1 MSTPSAARPTR
12 RTARAARATAV
23 ATAALALLAVTACTS
38 EEPEPGPSASTSPS
52 PSPSA
57 SSESPTPTASSAS
70 PTPSA
75 SATLAGFS
83 LEEKKTSTW
92 PELGTSLG
100 IGVESRV
107 GTHSGYDR
115 VVYQFSLDGKP
126 TYRVR
131 WVDAPIDDGSGERRD
146 VPGDAWLEVLVT
158 SVDIPGES
166 APSPDGP
173 LPATLEG
180 TGIAAAEPIWGG
192 FEGYG
197 QQFIGVTG
205 EQRPFR
211 VSVLSAPTRLV
222 VDIAR

>member
-1 MSTPSAARPTR
+1 MSTPSAASPTR
-12 RTARAARATAV
+12 RTARAARSTAV

-38 EEPEPGPSASTSPS
+38 EEPEPSPSPSTSLS

-57 SSESPTPTASSAS
+57 SSESPSPSAS

-83 LEEKKTSTW
+83 LREKKTSTW
-92 PELGTSLG
+92 PELGTSIG

-107 GTHSGYDR
+107 GKHSGYDR

-131 WVDAPIDDGSGERRD
+131 WVDAPIEDGSGERRD

>member
-1 MSTPSAARPTR
+1 MSTPSVRRPR
-12 RTARAARATAV
+12 RAVRAVRATTV

-38 EEPEPGPSASTSPS
+38 EDPEPSPGTSLS

-57 SSESPTPTASSAS
+57 GSESPTPTASSDS

-92 PELGTSLG
+92 PELGTTVG

-131 WVDAPIDDGSGERRD
+131 WVEAPIEDGSGERRD

-180 TGIAAAEPIWGG
+180 TGIAAADPIWGG

-211 VSVLSAPTRLV
+211 VSVLSAPARLV

>member
-1 MSTPSAARPTR
+1 MSTPPARRTR
-12 RTARAARATAV
+12 RTRRAATV
-23 ATAALALLAVTACTS
+23 ATAALALLAVAACTS
-38 EEPEPGPSASTSPS
+38 EDPEPVTSTSAA

-75 SATLAGFS
+75 SATATLAGFS
-83 LEEKKTSTW
+83 LEEKKTAGW
-92 PELGTSLG
+92 PELGTTIG

-131 WVDAPIDDGSGERRD
+131 WVDAPIEDGSGERRD

-173 LPATLEG
+173 LPATLKG
-180 TGIAAAEPIWGG
+180 TGIAAADPIWGG

-211 VSVLSAPTRLV
+211 VSVLSAPVRLV

>member
-1 MSTPSAARPTR
+1 MSTPPARRTR
-12 RTARAARATAV
+12 RTRRAATV
-23 ATAALALLAVTACTS
+23 ATAALALLAVAACTS
-38 EEPEPGPSASTSPS
+38 EDPEPVTSTSAA

-83 LEEKKTSTW
+83 LEEKKTAGW
-92 PELGTSLG
+92 PELGTTIG

-131 WVDAPIDDGSGERRD
+131 WVDAPIEDGSGERRD

-173 LPATLEG
+173 LPATLKG
-180 TGIAAAEPIWGG
+180 TGIAAADPIWGG

-211 VSVLSAPTRLV
+211 VSVLSAPVRLV

>member
-1 MSTPSAARPTR
+1 MSTPSVRRTR
-12 RTARAARATAV
+12 RAVRAVRATTV

-38 EEPEPGPSASTSPS
+38 EDPEPSPGTSLS

-57 SSESPTPTASSAS
+57 GSESPTPTASSDS

-92 PELGTSLG
+92 PSSAPRSASASSPGSAPTPATTG
-100 IGVESRV
+100 
-107 GTHSGYDR
+107 

-131 WVDAPIDDGSGERRD
+131 WVEAPIEDGSGKRRD

-180 TGIAAAEPIWGG
+180 TGIAAADPIWGG

>member
-1 MSTPSAARPTR
+1 MSTSS
-12 RTARAARATAV
+12 TARRSRRALRPTAV

-38 EEPEPGPSASTSPS
+38 EDPEPSPSPTVSPS
-52 PSPSA
+52 PSTSSVSPTPSA
-57 SSESPTPTASSAS
+57 SSAT

-83 LEEKKTSTW
+83 LEEQKTATW
-92 PELGTSLG
+92 PELGTSIG
-100 IGVESRV
+100 IGIESRV
-107 GTHSGYDR
+107 GKHTGYDR

-131 WVDAPIDDGSGERRD
+131 WVDAPIEDGSGERRD
-146 VPGDAWLEVLVT
+146 VPGDAWLEVMVT

-173 LPATLEG
+173 LPATLAG
-180 TGIAAAEPIWGG
+180 TGIAAADPIYGG

>member
-1 MSTPSAARPTR
+1 MSTPSAARRTR
-12 RTARAARATAV
+12 RAVRATTV
-23 ATAALALLAVTACTS
+23 ATAALALLAVAACTS
-38 EEPEPGPSASTSPS
+38 EDPEPGTSTSAA

-57 SSESPTPTASSAS
+57 SSESPTPTAPSAS

-83 LEEKKTSTW
+83 LEEKKTAGW
-92 PELGTSLG
+92 PELGTTIG

-131 WVDAPIDDGSGERRD
+131 WVDAPIEDGSGERRD

-211 VSVLSAPTRLV
+211 VSVLSAPVRLV